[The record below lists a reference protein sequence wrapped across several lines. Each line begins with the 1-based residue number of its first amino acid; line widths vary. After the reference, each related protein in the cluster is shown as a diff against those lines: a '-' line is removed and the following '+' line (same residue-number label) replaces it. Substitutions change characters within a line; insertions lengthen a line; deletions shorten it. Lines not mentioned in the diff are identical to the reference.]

1 MSNKLT
7 CSLILL
13 CTLSAF
19 HPAAYAENS
28 PADQVIISS
37 GTQLAQ
43 LQTNIGV
50 FEENVEIIHG
60 DRTILA
66 DRLEVHRREELGKNK
81 QLLVATGSPA
91 VFQERQA
98 DGTLLKATA
107 KEVRYDVANRM
118 LTIKGG
124 AEISQAGQKISA
136 QTIVYDMEKKLIS
149 AQRGEQEQNRVRTIL
164 LPEKDNTKQ
173 PQKKGNP

>member
-1 MSNKLT
+1 MNNKFT
-7 CSLILL
+7 YTLILL

-19 HPAAYAENS
+19 QPSAYAEDTLT
-28 PADQVIISS
+28 DQVIISS

-98 DGTLLKATA
+98 DGSLLKATA

-149 AQRGEQEQNRVRTIL
+149 AQRGDQEKNRVRTIL
-164 LPEKDNTKQ
+164 LPEKENSKNS
-173 PQKKGNP
+173 QKKGNP